1 MTDAIVI
8 SGVGLATGLGLGAQR
23 NWEALLQG
31 ESGVRRIAGFDPA
44 GGATDQ
50 GGECPPLP
58 ADPQAPPDRDR
69 RDRAHRYLVAAC
81 QEAWAQAG
89 LSTAGGEGAAPAP
102 ARRALFVGSSLAAQ
116 ASADAY
122 WASFLAHGPE
132 AADWSL
138 LGSYD
143 VEHRLEDLCARFGI
157 EGEALLV
164 TNACAAGA
172 SAIALA
178 AGALRLGRC
187 DLALAAGFDA
197 LDLHTFAG
205 FGAIKALAA
214 DATRPFSE
222 GRSGM
227 RLGDGFAALVLE
239 PEARARAAGR
249 RPLARLRGWGE
260 SADAHHLTQPHP
272 EGRGAALAMRRALA
286 RAAIE
291 PGAVDHVNAHAT
303 ATPANDL
310 AEARAMLAALGPR
323 AREVPVSA
331 TKAAIGHTL
340 GGAGAVE
347 AVITVLA
354 LGAQELPP
362 TLGLGPL
369 DPEIGAPFDRVPAR
383 RAAALRTALSSSF
396 GFGGCNAVLVLEAVR
411 G

>member
-1 MTDAIVI
+1 MQADIVVT
-8 SGVGLATGLGLGAQR
+8 GVGLATGLGLGAAR
-23 NWEALLQG
+23 SWAALLAGQ
-31 ESGVRRIAGFDPA
+31 SGVGRIAGFDPQ

-58 ADPQAPPDRDR
+58 GPPPSDR
-69 RDRAHRYLVAAC
+69 RDRAHAYLVAAC
-81 QEAWAQAG
+81 EEAWGQAG
-89 LSTAGGEGAAPAP
+89 LAGASDPPP
-102 ARRALFVGSSLAAQ
+102 ARRALFLGSSLAAQ
-116 ASADAY
+116 ASADAF
-122 WASFLAHGPE
+122 WASLLARGPE
-132 AADWSL
+132 GADWSL

-143 VEHRLEDLCARFGI
+143 VERRLDDLCRRFEV

-187 DLALAAGFDA
+187 DLALAAGYDA
-197 LDLHTFAG
+197 LDLHTWAG
-205 FGAIKALAA
+205 FGAIKALAP

-222 GRSGM
+222 GRTGM

-239 PEARARAAGR
+239 TGARARAAGR

-272 EGRGAALAMRRALA
+272 EGLGAALAMRRALS
-286 RAAIE
+286 RAGLE
-291 PGAVDHVNAHAT
+291 PGAIDHVNAHAT

-310 AEARAMLAALGPR
+310 AEARAMLAVLGAR
-323 AREVPVSA
+323 AREVPISA

-347 AVITVLA
+347 AVFTILA
-354 LGAQELPP
+354 LGAGELPP

-369 DPEIGAPFDRVPAR
+369 DPGIGEPWDRVPER
-383 RAAALRTALSSSF
+383 RRVALRTALKSSF
-396 GFGGCNAVLVLEAVR
+396 GFGGCNACLVLEAAPDA
-411 G
+411 